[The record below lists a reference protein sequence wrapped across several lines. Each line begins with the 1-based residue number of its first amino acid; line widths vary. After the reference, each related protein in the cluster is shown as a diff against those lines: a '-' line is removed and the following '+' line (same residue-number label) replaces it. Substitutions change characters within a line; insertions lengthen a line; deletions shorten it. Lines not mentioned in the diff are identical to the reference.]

1 MIRTSVVKE
10 LKCFIAW
17 NKDISIALFHCSTV
31 KVSLPTGNWS
41 LQQKKNKI
49 DLFNAVICKFLITL
63 FTFDLKVPYVKPKSL
78 ILCCQ
83 KLSRLVFFTG
93 RLDKNRPIPF
103 PIRPISHV
111 KASNLLL
118 TLLQLL
124 IWYISKK
131 YQVAPNTKQAFTNK
145 CHYYSNTWKQS
156 SSFWHANLLKIY

>member
-1 MIRTSVVKE
+1 MTRFSCGSSSISKFSHHCSVWPFWRRSATLSWRRFLSHRNKLMTGFYMIRTSVVKE

-103 PIRPISHV
+103 PIS
-111 KASNLLL
+111 S
-118 TLLQLL
+118 QL
-124 IWYISKK
+124 SCKS
-131 YQVAPNTKQAFTNK
+131 P
-145 CHYYSNTWKQS
+145 
-156 SSFWHANLLKIY
+156 